1 MVMMATE
8 ENKFAREVLGLLD
21 DMLDAINDAIA
32 SMELE
37 DITQAKMSLTIV
49 QRSAETALDILTPDT
64 KED

>member
-1 MVMMATE
+1 MATE

>member
-1 MVMMATE
+1 MATE

-37 DITQAKMSLTIV
+37 DITQAKMSLTVV
-49 QRSAETALDILTPDT
+49 QRSAETALDILTPDN

>member
-1 MVMMATE
+1 MMATE

-37 DITQAKMSLTIV
+37 DITQAKMSLTVV